1 MAEQVRADIDIQTH
15 ADLSDAQKIANEYF
29 SIRDALKEINA
40 LNFTNIDSELDK
52 LSDRALYLIESLG
65 KIKGTVDGTTFG
77 VMANDITHLMESL
90 ENTNDIADYLDC
102 LKKINALASEIQS
115 KDDLELPFENRVIEV
130 NKLGLAFDGLKEKM
144 DSFEGDLTSSE
155 VSNYFD
161 KMRDT
166 ISKMDALSADT
177 VDRGV
182 NGGYNSGL
190 NSDISVVKDA
200 IEQADLALREGFSDD
215 KIIQLIDNFR
225 ELKDDAL
232 GVPSAVNSAEQ
243 SLNNLGLSQEQL
255 DQIKLFEEY
264 IRSIDSDGSLENA
277 EQSLNR
283 LSSGLN
289 EINTNEPKSAVDDLN
304 DALKQNENII
314 EDSEKAFDRYSENV
328 KSASGN
334 IDEASTNLSQ
344 TSDSLEDVGD
354 SASDSSIDIEGVKK
368 ALGNMTGTSKLA
380 DGNMVKLA
388 KSLGLSGAQA
398 AALGIAFTAVVAIV
412 KYMNEQM
419 DEFIGLLKD
428 GAGDIGSGFIDVL
441 KDIPDMLSEM
451 VDALQEANEQ
461 MLEFAE
467 AGSEIENAYRVMY
480 NYFGQDAGDK
490 VADYADNLES
500 VFGLDATG
508 VIDQIGKLE
517 STVTKLTSS
526 KDQIDSLTQ
535 SLDMFARDLSAF
547 AGEDYA
553 KVVSDLSR
561 AISNGS
567 VMKGSS
573 LYDIMSKNQIG
584 ELKDL
589 ETEQERYNYIMKNS
603 SAIKGAYTRY
613 LDTEAGKIE
622 ILKQQYSSFTGN
634 VQQLVLGLYA
644 KVAPILTNLLQ
655 FANAG
660 ITSLMKLFKIDVT
673 RATGNVQAN
682 QGDAYTNRLKNMSTA
697 MDKVSKS
704 SKKAQRS
711 LASFDDVIQLNKND
725 NSNNDLTKGAKDL
738 ANMDYSGFD
747 LFGDNLDK
755 ANKKWQD
762 FIKKFKEAIEKGDF
776 KGAGKLLSSKLI
788 ESLKEIN
795 WKDIQKKAGDF
806 GKNFG
811 QFLQG
816 LFSDPELGTEI
827 GNAIAQLL
835 NTAVDFLYELGLN
848 FPFAELGT
856 GIAKAWRAFWDNF
869 DTEQL
874 ADTFYIWIKG
884 IFKTL
889 GNYVAEMDL
898 VGSDGLTGWEKTGKK
913 IADFINKFFS
923 DFSDEDIKKGAEGV
937 IGFIDGVFKTIAE
950 MIDDVDWQT
959 MAQKVHTMVNEMLSN
974 MLSEDKDGNSKAF
987 NWSKTIGRL
996 INNILVIVK
1005 SVLTDSDKRAK
1016 VQKIIKDFFDGLD
1029 LANLLDLW
1037 GEIKTAIDQIKWQI
1051 ILEIVKAK
1059 FVSGAKK
1066 LGSALLELVKAIG
1079 LLWVSGFLLVFVN
1092 IPIAIYR
1099 EGKKV
1104 KSWLVYH
1111 AGLLFGKL
1119 YSIFTDTLSKIG
1131 KKFKDWWDKSTIK
1144 KVLDWIADKISSLSD
1159 GLSSLTGGSKNKSSG
1174 GVFNSVKNWITG
1186 KSVSKQSAMNYKA
1199 VSGVSADIPMLAK
1212 GGIVKQATQAVIGE
1226 AGKEAV
1232 LPLESNTKWMD
1243 QLAKNIADKIKTP
1256 AGGNGSVV
1264 IDMSKFSK
1272 LCYTRSEMVAFGKL
1286 VADSLKAYGVKV
1298 SFS

>member
-1 MAEQVRADIDIQTH
+1 M
-15 ADLSDAQKIANEYF
+15 
-29 SIRDALKEINA
+29 
-40 LNFTNIDSELDK
+40 
-52 LSDRALYLIESLG
+52 
-65 KIKGTVDGTTFG
+65 
-77 VMANDITHLMESL
+77 
-90 ENTNDIADYLDC
+90 
-102 LKKINALASEIQS
+102 
-115 KDDLELPFENRVIEV
+115 
-130 NKLGLAFDGLKEKM
+130 
-144 DSFEGDLTSSE
+144 
-155 VSNYFD
+155 
-161 KMRDT
+161 
-166 ISKMDALSADT
+166 
-177 VDRGV
+177 
-182 NGGYNSGL
+182 
-190 NSDISVVKDA
+190 
-200 IEQADLALREGFSDD
+200 
-215 KIIQLIDNFR
+215 
-225 ELKDDAL
+225 
-232 GVPSAVNSAEQ
+232 
-243 SLNNLGLSQEQL
+243 
-255 DQIKLFEEY
+255 
-264 IRSIDSDGSLENA
+264 
-277 EQSLNR
+277 
-283 LSSGLN
+283 
-289 EINTNEPKSAVDDLN
+289 
-304 DALKQNENII
+304 
-314 EDSEKAFDRYSENV
+314 
-328 KSASGN
+328 
-334 IDEASTNLSQ
+334 
-344 TSDSLEDVGD
+344 EDVGD
-354 SASDSSIDIEGVKK
+354 SASDSGIDIDGVKS
-368 ALGNMTGTSKLA
+368 ALGDMTGVSKLA

-388 KSLGLSGAQA
+388 KSLGISGAQA

-412 KYMNEQM
+412 KYLNDQM
-419 DEFIGLLKD
+419 DEFIDLLKD

-508 VIDQIGKLE
+508 VIDQIRKLE

-573 LYDIMSKNQIG
+573 LYDIMSKTQIS
-584 ELKDL
+584 ELKAL

-603 SAIKGAYTRY
+603 SVIKGAYTRY

-634 VQQLVLGLYA
+634 VQQLALGLYA
-644 KVAPILTNLLQ
+644 KIAPILTMLLQ
-655 FANAG
+655 LANAG

-682 QGDAYTNRLKNMSTA
+682 QGDAYTNKLKNMSTA

-725 NSNNDLTKGAKDL
+725 NSNNDLAKGAKDL

-806 GKNFG
+806 GKHLG

-827 GNAIAQLL
+827 GKAFAQLL

-884 IFKTL
+884 IFKAL
-889 GNYVAEMDL
+889 GNYVAEMDVL
-898 VGSDGLTGWEKTGKK
+898 GKDGLTGWEKTGKK

-950 MIDDVDWQT
+950 MVDDVDWQT
-959 MAQKVHTMVNEMLSN
+959 MAQKVHTMVNELLSN

-987 NWSKTIGRL
+987 NWGKTIGRL

-1005 SVLTDSDKRAK
+1005 DVLTDPQKFK
-1016 VQKIIKDFFDGLD
+1016 QIQKIIKDFFDGLD

-1037 GEIKTAIDQIKWQI
+1037 GAIKTAIKEIKWQVAR
-1051 ILEIVKAK
+1051 EI
-1059 FVSGAKK
+1059 FVA
-1066 LGSALLELVKAIG
+1066 
-1079 LLWVSGFLLVFVN
+1079 
-1092 IPIAIYR
+1092 
-1099 EGKKV
+1099 KV
-1104 KSWLVYH
+1104 KSIADR
-1111 AGLLFGKL
+1111 AGSAFSDAWNLIWNSVKGIGEIALSFIKGIVKD
-1119 YSIFTDTLSKIG
+1119 IADTAMDIG
-1131 KKFKDWWDKSTIK
+1131 KDIVGMFSDINKALKNLLNKIADTFKNWWSKSIIK

-1186 KSVSKQSAMNYKA
+1186 KSVSTQSAMNYKA